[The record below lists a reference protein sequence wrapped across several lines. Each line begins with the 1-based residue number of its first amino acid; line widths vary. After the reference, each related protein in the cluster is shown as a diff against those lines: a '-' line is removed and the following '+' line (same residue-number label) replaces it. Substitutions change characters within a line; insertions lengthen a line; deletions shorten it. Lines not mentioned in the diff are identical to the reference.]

1 MQFASFTLIFL
12 FLPITM
18 LLFYLT
24 PNRWKREV
32 MLGISLL
39 FLCSGGWLA
48 AAVEILL
55 TALTYGAGLLLEH
68 LRQRKHLSR
77 LVLTGSILLHF
88 GALLLLR
95 SDWLFSLKAGWFSG
109 KSLFPL
115 GLAFFTLQSVG
126 YCIDVFRGKIHGEKN
141 WQALGL
147 YLLFYPR
154 LIMGPVVSYSVAVK
168 SLCTPVFDIARVGQ
182 GLLRFL
188 VGLGKK
194 LILAN
199 WLGMLFQTLCQADTG
214 TYSLMLVWLGAFAQL
229 MTLYLELSG
238 YADMAIGLGLCYGVR
253 LPESFGK
260 SLFYPSMAAFADQW
274 NRTVVQWFSHYVGT
288 HFRGKNHFLYLFCH
302 AGNMGLY
309 RSLVWLP
316 AAVAAVR
323 TADRRGTLA
332 GASSLEK
339 LVHSVIR
346 YILTAVL
353 LSLGAVLLSL
363 PDLQS
368 VWSYVRIMV
377 GTGSLAPTEAD
388 ADVLRAYGLIF
399 LACSLQRV
407 RKLAIPAAAGRGT
420 VLVPPAANTADAACC
435 VAASGS
441 KHRLSDTDRRCSVHA
456 AVALREVHA
465 LENQT
470 SPPLE
475 KTDCGG
481 AGRHCTAIFRQTLW
495 AVLLLGGIGGWFP
508 SGMSPQTS
516 SRNTSASFLEKADA
530 RLTAALPDAGT
541 VSENVEQRCCCH
553 RRQSYRGR
561 VPDK

>member
-68 LRQRKHLSR
+68 LRQRKHFSR

-141 WQALGL
+141 WRQLGL

-260 SLFYPSMAAFADQW
+260 SLFYPSMVAFADQW

-288 HFRGKNHFLYLFCH
+288 HFRGKNHFLYLFAMLATWGCI
-302 AGNMGLY
+302 GLWY
-309 RSLVWLP
+309 GFRLPSLLFGLLIGGALWLEHLLW
-316 AAVAAVR
+316 R
-323 TADRRGTLA
+323 N
-332 GASSLEK
+332 SY
-339 LVHSVIR
+339 HSVIR

-399 LACSLQRV
+399 LAAVYSVSGNWRTPLTL
-407 RKLAIPAAAGRGT
+407 LAA
-420 VLVPPAANTADAACC
+420 LLLLAANTAF
-435 VAASGS
+435 
-441 KHRLSDTDRRCSVHA
+441 LI
-456 AVALREVHA
+456 
-465 LENQT
+465 QT
-470 SPPLE
+470 
-475 KTDCGG
+475 GG
-481 AGRHCTAIFRQTLW
+481 AVSMQ
-495 AVLLLGGIGGWFP
+495 LLL
-508 SGMSPQTS
+508 
-516 SRNTSASFLEKADA
+516 
-530 RLTAALPDAGT
+530 
-541 VSENVEQRCCCH
+541 
-553 RRQSYRGR
+553 
-561 VPDK
+561 

>member
-68 LRQRKHLSR
+68 LRQRKHFSR

-141 WQALGL
+141 WRQLGL

-288 HFRGKNHFLYLFCH
+288 HFRGKNHFLYLFAMLATWGCI
-302 AGNMGLY
+302 GLWY
-309 RSLVWLP
+309 GFRLPSLLFGLLIGGALWLEHLLW
-316 AAVAAVR
+316 R
-323 TADRRGTLA
+323 N
-332 GASSLEK
+332 SY
-339 LVHSVIR
+339 HSVIR

-399 LACSLQRV
+399 LAAVYSVSGNWRYLLRRAEEQSWFRLL
-407 RKLAIPAAAGRGT
+407 RTPLTLLAALLLLAT
-420 VLVPPAANTADAACC
+420 NTAF
-435 VAASGS
+435 
-441 KHRLSDTDRRCSVHA
+441 LI
-456 AVALREVHA
+456 
-465 LENQT
+465 QT
-470 SPPLE
+470 
-475 KTDCGG
+475 GG
-481 AGRHCTAIFRQTLW
+481 AVFMQM
-495 AVLLLGGIGGWFP
+495 LL
-508 SGMSPQTS
+508 
-516 SRNTSASFLEKADA
+516 
-530 RLTAALPDAGT
+530 
-541 VSENVEQRCCCH
+541 
-553 RRQSYRGR
+553 
-561 VPDK
+561 